1 MAEEDSPN
9 LQKLRGF
16 RYQKKSQISHQD
28 SSDVLSSSGEDIKSR
43 EVVRKRIIVIP
54 SDSDSELETVATE
67 QKSSKLIAAKNSDV
81 QTQEQSSQEVVG
93 NNSKSEI
100 QGVVVNHSSFN
111 SKYNGFSQRA
121 MKNPSILEKEKQMK
135 FLLEIFPNLE
145 AMKIHD
151 CLSKH
156 SFNTDAAAAELSRS
170 YNKQSDYTGY
180 DEWKQDYDRK
190 FEESKQL
197 QLTTNGLFDRT
208 QSFKRQA
215 TEEPTKKK
223 KAKRRKSYDSDDS
236 TGSNNYKDKRVF
248 DSDEDSDVE
257 ISNELTGD
265 KKRVLE
271 FFETATVNELQLM
284 NSCSKKKAEA
294 IIESRPFVGW
304 IDLVEKLQTN
314 KLSTDLLNAAQQV
327 LTTRNNIKHL
337 MKKCTNLAQQLERA
351 VAAGA
356 GVKEQPRTL
365 SSSLKLTGYQMVGL
379 NWLVVLYSQGVNG
392 ILADEMGLGKTVQII
407 SFLAHLK
414 EIGAASSTHLVI
426 VPSSTLDNW
435 KNEFARWC
443 PELRIFMYYG
453 STEERR
459 QFRIDLAKGMLSEF
473 DVILTT
479 YTMVGNSPE
488 ERKMFRVTR
497 MHYVIFDEAHMLKNM
512 NTQRYEN
519 LIRINAKHRILLTGT
534 PLQNNLLELMS
545 LLIFVMPKIFAEK
558 TDDLK
563 SLFQKN
569 SKKDQDDSLPTFER
583 EQIEQAKRIMKPF
596 VLRRLKCDVLKD
608 LPKKTDFI
616 VTVPMVP
623 SQKENYEHL
632 VASYKNIDENGK
644 NTYSGMSIMSDLRKL
659 CNHPLLMRYH
669 YDLKQL
675 QDMARLLAADPGYKD
690 TVVQYIVDDLT
701 WMSDF
706 ELHTLSKDFR
716 CLNRFKLPDTMM
728 LTSGKFSQ
736 LDKMLPELKENGH
749 RVLIFSQ
756 YVIMLN
762 IVEEYLR
769 IRNHKFLRLDGSTA
783 VQIRQDLIN
792 EFTEDTSYFVF
803 LLSTRAG
810 GLGINLTSADTVI
823 IHDIDFNPYND
834 KQAEDRCHRMG
845 QSKPVT
851 VYRFISQGSIEEG
864 MLEMNKEKLKLER
877 DITTEESDNPDV
889 KSVVRLLSSALGIDS
904 MKATSLVTPPKKKP

>member
-1 MAEEDSPN
+1 MAEEDGPN

-16 RYQKKSQISHQD
+16 RYQKKPLLSQTD
-28 SSDVLSSSGEDIKSR
+28 SSDSPNSPGG
-43 EVVRKRIIVIP
+43 VRKRIILIP
-54 SDSDSELETVATE
+54 SDINKNNIIKQEKPQAVGAVEAADNTKSETDTLP
-67 QKSSKLIAAKNSDV
+67 
-81 QTQEQSSQEVVG
+81 
-93 NNSKSEI
+93 SKSI
-100 QGVVVNHSSFN
+100 VANHSSYN

-121 MKNPSILEKEKQMK
+121 MKDPSILEKEKQMK

-156 SFNTDAAAAELSRS
+156 NFDTDAAAAELSTS
-170 YNKQSDYTGY
+170 YDKQSEFTAYN
-180 DEWKQDYDRK
+180 EWKQDYDRK
-190 FEESKQL
+190 LEESKKKL
-197 QLTTNGLFDRT
+197 QLTPSVLFDRT

-215 TEEPTKKK
+215 SDEPTKKK

-236 TGSNNYKDKRVF
+236 TGNHSYKDKRVF

-257 ISNELTGD
+257 ISDELTGD

-271 FFETATVNELQLM
+271 FFQTATVSELQLM
-284 NSCSKKKAEA
+284 NSCSKKKAEN
-294 IIESRPFVGW
+294 IIESRPFTGW
-304 IDLVEKLQTN
+304 VDLVEKLQTN

-327 LTTRNNIKHL
+327 LTTRNNIRHL

-356 GVKEQPRTL
+356 GVKEQPRSL
-365 SSSLKLTGYQMVGL
+365 SSALKLTGYQMVGL

-453 STEERR
+453 STDERR
-459 QFRIDLAKGMLSEF
+459 QFRFDLAKGMLADF

-558 TDDLK
+558 TEDLK

-569 SKKDQDDSLPTFER
+569 SKKDQDDNMPTF
-583 EQIEQAKRIMKPF
+583 
-596 VLRRLKCDVLKD
+596 
-608 LPKKTDFI
+608 
-616 VTVPMVP
+616 
-623 SQKENYEHL
+623 
-632 VASYKNIDENGK
+632 
-644 NTYSGMSIMSDLRKL
+644 RK
-659 CNHPLLMRYH
+659 
-669 YDLKQL
+669 
-675 QDMARLLAADPGYKD
+675 G
-690 TVVQYIVDDLT
+690 
-701 WMSDF
+701 
-706 ELHTLSKDFR
+706 
-716 CLNRFKLPDTMM
+716 
-728 LTSGKFSQ
+728 TS
-736 LDKMLPELKENGH
+736 
-749 RVLIFSQ
+749 
-756 YVIMLN
+756 
-762 IVEEYLR
+762 
-769 IRNHKFLRLDGSTA
+769 
-783 VQIRQDLIN
+783 
-792 EFTEDTSYFVF
+792 
-803 LLSTRAG
+803 
-810 GLGINLTSADTVI
+810 
-823 IHDIDFNPYND
+823 
-834 KQAEDRCHRMG
+834 
-845 QSKPVT
+845 
-851 VYRFISQGSIEEG
+851 
-864 MLEMNKEKLKLER
+864 
-877 DITTEESDNPDV
+877 
-889 KSVVRLLSSALGIDS
+889 
-904 MKATSLVTPPKKKP
+904 

>member
-1 MAEEDSPN
+1 MTEEGSPN

-16 RYQKKSQISHQD
+16 RYQKKNLLSDHSQ
-28 SSDVLSSSGEDIKSR
+28 SSPSDILNPSSEPETCTETESQAPQGF
-43 EVVRKRIIVIP
+43 KRIIRLP
-54 SDSDSELETVATE
+54 SDSDSEAE
-67 QKSSKLIAAKNSDV
+67 
-81 QTQEQSSQEVVG
+81 SQEKPKPQIVVA
-93 NNSKSEI
+93 NNS
-100 QGVVVNHSSFN
+100 VFN
-111 SKYNGFSQRA
+111 QRYNGFSQRA

-135 FLLEIFPNLE
+135 FLLEIFPKLE

-156 SFNTDAAAAELSRS
+156 SFNTDAAAAELSRTYDKES
-170 YNKQSDYTGY
+170 QYAGYN
-180 DEWKQDYDRK
+180 EWKQDYDRRLDEAK
-190 FEESKQL
+190 HLASNTIYEQ
-197 QLTTNGLFDRT
+197 Q
-208 QSFKRQA
+208 QSLKRQGSSDLM
-215 TEEPTKKK
+215 KKK
-223 KAKRRKSYDSDDS
+223 KVKRRRRSYDSDDS
-236 TGSNNYKDKRVF
+236 NGAHYKDKRVF

-257 ISNELTGD
+257 ISDELTGD
-265 KKRVLE
+265 KKRVFD
-271 FFETATVNELQLM
+271 FFENATINELQLM

-294 IIESRPFVGW
+294 IIEARPYAGW
-304 IDLVEKLQTN
+304 VDLVNKLQTN
-314 KLSTDLLNAAQQV
+314 KNMSPDLLNAAQQV
-327 LTTRNNIKHL
+327 LATRNNIRHL

-356 GVKEQPRTL
+356 GVKEQPPSL
-365 SSSLKLTGYQMVGL
+365 SSSLKLTSYQMVGL
-379 NWLVVLYSQGVNG
+379 NWLVVLYSQGLNG

-407 SFLAHLK
+407 AFLAHLK
-414 EIGAASSTHLVI
+414 EIGAATSTHLVI

-443 PELRIFMYYG
+443 PELRVFMYYG
-453 STEERR
+453 SMEERR
-459 QFRIDLAKGMLSEF
+459 QYRFDLAKGMLSDF

-479 YTMVGNSPE
+479 YTTVGNSPE

-512 NTQRYEN
+512 NTLRYEN

-558 TDDLK
+558 TEDLK

-569 SKKDQDDSLPTFER
+569 SNSKNKDKDDSIPTFEK
-583 EQIEQAKRIMKPF
+583 EQVEQAKRIMKPF
-596 VLRRLKCDVLKD
+596 VLRRLKCDVLQD
-608 LPKKTDFI
+608 LPKKTDYI
-616 VTVPMVP
+616 VSVPMVVT
-623 SQKENYEHL
+623 QKEQYESL
-632 VASYKNIDENGK
+632 VASYKNINEDGQNS
-644 NTYSGMSIMSDLRKL
+644 YSGMSIMTDLRKL
-659 CNHPLLMRYH
+659 SNHPLLMRFH
-669 YDLKQL
+669 YDMERMREIAK
-675 QDMARLLAADPGYKD
+675 LLSTDPGYKD
-690 TVVQYIVDDLT
+690 TVEQYIVDDLT

-706 ELHTLSKDFR
+706 EIHTLSKEFW
-716 CLNRFKLPDTMM
+716 CLNKFRLPDSLL
-728 LTSGKFSQ
+728 LTSGKFTQ
-736 LDKMLPELKENGH
+736 LDKMLPEMKAKGQ

-769 IRNHKFLRLDGSTA
+769 IRNHKYLRLDGSTA
-783 VQIRQDLIN
+783 VHVRQDLIN
-792 EFTEDTSYFVF
+792 EFTDDKSYFIF

-810 GLGINLTSADTVI
+810 GLGINLTSADTVV

-845 QSKPVT
+845 QTRPVT
-851 VYRFISQGSIEEG
+851 VYRFVSQGTIEEG

-877 DITTEESDNPDV
+877 DITTDETDNPDV

-904 MKATSLVTPPKKKP
+904 SKATNLVSPKKKP

>member
-1 MAEEDSPN
+1 MSEEGAPN

-16 RYQKKSQISHQD
+16 RYQKKPQLSSHED
-28 SSDVLSSSGEDIKSR
+28 SSQLVSPPEVPVESGDI
-43 EVVRKRIIVIP
+43 VVRKRIIP
-54 SDSDSELETVATE
+54 PQNDSDSELETQGTPRPVVITTNSTLNNRYNNA
-67 QKSSKLIAAKNSDV
+67 KSS
-81 QTQEQSSQEVVG
+81 
-93 NNSKSEI
+93 
-100 QGVVVNHSSFN
+100 
-111 SKYNGFSQRA
+111 
-121 MKNPSILEKEKQMK
+121 KNPSILEKEKQMK

-156 SFNTDAAAAELSRS
+156 SFNTDAAAAELSKI
-170 YNKQSDYTGY
+170 YNKPPPQSGFQEYNQ
-180 DEWKQDYDRK
+180 WRQDYEKRQA
-190 FEESKQL
+190 ESKQSQITMNVL
-197 QLTTNGLFDRT
+197 NEQKQT
-208 QSFKRQA
+208 FKRQSSND
-215 TEEPTKKK
+215 EPQIRKKK
-223 KAKRRKSYDSDDS
+223 VKRRRTSFDSDDS
-236 TGSNNYKDKRVF
+236 AGSAGYKDKRVF

-257 ISNELTGD
+257 ISDELTGD

-271 FFETATVNELQLM
+271 FFQSATVNELQLM
-284 NSCSKKKAEA
+284 NTCSKKKAESIVDA
-294 IIESRPFVGW
+294 RPFTGW
-304 IDLVEKLQTN
+304 IDLVQKLQTN
-314 KLSTDLLNAAQQV
+314 KNMSPDLLNAAQQV
-327 LTTRNNIKHL
+327 LMTRNNIKHL
-337 MKKCTNLAQQLERA
+337 MKKCTSLAQQLERA

-356 GVKEQPRTL
+356 GVKEQPHSL
-365 SSSLKLTGYQMVGL
+365 SSSLKLTSYQMVGL

-414 EIGAASSTHLVI
+414 EIGAAAHPHLVI

-443 PELRIFMYYG
+443 PELRVFMYYG
-453 STEERR
+453 TTEERR
-459 QFRIDLAKGMLSEF
+459 QFRVDLVKGMLADF

-497 MHYVIFDEAHMLKNM
+497 IHYVIFDEAHMLKNM

-558 TDDLK
+558 ADDIK

-569 SKKDQDDSLPTFER
+569 SKKQQDQDDSIPVFER

-596 VLRRLKCDVLKD
+596 VLRRLKCDVLQD
-608 LPKKTDFI
+608 LPRKTDHVI
-616 VTVPMVP
+616 HVPLATV
-623 SQKENYEHL
+623 QKEHYEQL
-632 VASYKNIDENGK
+632 VASYKNINEDGENS
-644 NTYSGMSIMSDLRKL
+644 YSGMSIMSDLRKL
-659 CNHPLLMRYH
+659 SNHPLLLRYH
-669 YDLKQL
+669 YDMDK
-675 QDMARLLAADPGYKD
+675 MKEIAKLLAVDPGYKD
-690 TVVQYIVDDLT
+690 TVEQYIVDDLT

-706 ELHTLSKDFR
+706 EIHTLCKEFK
-716 CLNRFKLPDTMM
+716 CLDQFTLPDS
-728 LTSGKFSQ
+728 LILDSGKFIQ
-736 LDKMLPELKENGH
+736 FDKMLPELKAKGH

-762 IVEEYLR
+762 IVEVYLK
-769 IRNHKFLRLDGSTA
+769 IRGFKFMRLDGSTA
-783 VQIRQDLIN
+783 VSIRQDLIN
-792 EFTEDTSYFVF
+792 EFTEDSSYFIF

-845 QSKPVT
+845 QSRPVT
-851 VYRFISQGSIEEG
+851 VYRFVSQGTIEEG
-864 MLEMNKEKLKLER
+864 MLEMNREKLKLER
-877 DITTEESDNPDV
+877 EITTDETDNPDT

-904 MKATSLVTPPKKKP
+904 SKANTLVSPKKKP